1 MAPPPSTIKAAVQ
14 AIEEYLAV
22 SETEHA
28 PRAMPVEQ
36 TELPHQPS
44 ALEASLKAM
53 AEAVTQQTLLSQRV
67 LEKVEQKAAKHQK
80 GCFKCGGPHMQRD
93 CPQGNKQQAA
103 TNSTTAGNAGGP
115 AQA

>member
-1 MAPPPSTIKAAVQ
+1 MSG
-14 AIEEYLAV
+14 
-22 SETEHA
+22 TEHA

-53 AEAVTQQTLLSQRV
+53 AEAVTQQTLLLQRV
-67 LEKVEQKAAKHQK
+67 LEKVEQKAAKQQK

-93 CPQGNKQQAA
+93 CPHGNKQQAA
-103 TNSTTAGNAGGP
+103 

>member
-1 MAPPPSTIKAAVQ
+1 MAPPTIKAAVQ

-22 SETEHA
+22 IGTEHA

-53 AEAVTQQTLLSQRV
+53 AEAVTQQMLLLQRV
-67 LEKVEQKAAKHQK
+67 LEKVKRKAAKQQK
-80 GCFKCGGPHMQRD
+80 GCFKCEGPHMQRD
-93 CPQGNKQQAA
+93 WPQGNK
-103 TNSTTAGNAGGP
+103 
-115 AQA
+115 

>member
-1 MAPPPSTIKAAVQ
+1 MSG
-14 AIEEYLAV
+14 
-22 SETEHA
+22 TEHA

-44 ALEASLKAM
+44 ALEASLKVM
-53 AEAVTQQTLLSQRV
+53 AEAVTQQTLLLQRV
-67 LEKVEQKAAKHQK
+67 LEKVEQKAAKQQK

-103 TNSTTAGNAGGP
+103 TNSTTAGNAGGL

>member
-1 MAPPPSTIKAAVQ
+1 MSGT
-14 AIEEYLAV
+14 EY
-22 SETEHA
+22 A

-53 AEAVTQQTLLSQRV
+53 AEAVAQQTTLLQQV
-67 LEKVEQKAAKHQK
+67 LEKVEQKAAKQQK
-80 GCFKCGGPHMQRD
+80 GCFKCGGPHMQKD

-103 TNSTTAGNAGGP
+103 TNSTTAGNAVGP